1 MDTKTYIIKL
11 TRTELDTMM
20 TALLIAH
27 GATGDEGPLM
37 KPYHGLDTLIEK
49 VQNVRPMLK
58 IN

>member
-1 MDTKTYIIKL
+1 
-11 TRTELDTMM
+11 MM

-58 IN
+58 MN